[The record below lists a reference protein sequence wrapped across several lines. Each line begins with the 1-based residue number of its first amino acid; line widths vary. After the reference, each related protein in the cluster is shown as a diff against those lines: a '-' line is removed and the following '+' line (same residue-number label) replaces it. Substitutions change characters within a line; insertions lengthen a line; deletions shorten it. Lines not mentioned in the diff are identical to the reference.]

1 MFMSIYVLM
10 MYLPSCMYLLEQRSL
25 LKVLPRNQR
34 GSLLESQRL
43 VQRLIQQESLLRS
56 LRSYLQTFQRVYQQ
70 LSLQRMSRI
79 FPHELLPTCLPA
91 CLLVCLL
98 IRPPSFLP
106 RSLLLV
112 LPNPYPH
119 PRFVHQMTSMTKRR
133 KRKRKSISNLLILD
147 RIIECSIHI
156 MYMYNIK
163 TYTRY

>member
-1 MFMSIYVLM
+1 MSIYVLM

-25 LKVLPRNQR
+25 LKVLPR
-34 GSLLESQRL
+34 SLLESQRL
-43 VQRLIQQESLLRS
+43 IQRLIQQESLLRS

-133 KRKRKSISNLLILD
+133 KRKSIFNLLILD
-147 RIIECSIHI
+147 RTIECSIYI

>member
-25 LKVLPRNQR
+25 LKVLPR
-34 GSLLESQRL
+34 SLLESQRL
-43 VQRLIQQESLLRS
+43 IQRLIQQESLRRS
-56 LRSYLQTFQRVYQQ
+56 LRSYLQIFQRVYRQ
-70 LSLQRMSRI
+70 LFLRRMFRI
-79 FPHELLPTCLPA
+79 FPHELLPA